1 MKTISV
7 LATGAALAFAAGL
20 IAGPA
25 QAQETTLNVASAG
38 SQNMVDY
45 VTDYLGPMFEKAN
58 PGVKVR
64 AVGTGP
70 GDAGAADGDH
80 MVVQLRRLETAAVK
94 NFVFQKDHRVGIA
107 DRRLQKALSIGGAVG
122 RDQL

>member
-1 MKTISV
+1 MKKNSV
-7 LATGAALAFAAGL
+7 LTTGAALAFAAGL
-20 IAGPA
+20 RAGPA

-70 GDAGAADGDH
+70 GDAGSQKIFEKLDAQSKAGKASWDIDVAIVHQKKAGE
-80 MVVQLRRLETAAVK
+80 LVK
-94 NFVFQKDHRVGIA
+94 AGLLGTYRSDIYVP
-107 DRRLQKALSIGGAVG
+107 
-122 RDQL
+122 

>member
-1 MKTISV
+1 MKTNSV
-7 LATGAALAFAAGL
+7 LAIGMALAFAAGL

-70 GDAGAADGDH
+70 GDAGS
-80 MVVQLRRLETAAVK
+80 
-94 NFVFQKDHRVGIA
+94 QKIF
-107 DRRLQKALSIGGAVG
+107 
-122 RDQL
+122 